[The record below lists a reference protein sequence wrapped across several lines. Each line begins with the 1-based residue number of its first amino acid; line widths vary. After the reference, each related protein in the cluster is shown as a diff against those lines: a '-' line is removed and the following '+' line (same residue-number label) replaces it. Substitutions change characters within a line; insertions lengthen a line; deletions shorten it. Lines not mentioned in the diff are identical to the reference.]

1 MRIAAAASSS
11 IVRAWTAVG
20 RWPREDVEKRQ
31 REVLLGKA
39 QKVRNEG
46 SLRGALGE
54 PWVFFSTVEK
64 NTIKYQTSQV
74 RVQPSLGAPLAQNVD
89 AFVPE
94 GRDRP
99 CRSR

>member
-39 QKVRNEG
+39 QKSAIRAQK
-46 SLRGALGE
+46 SAIWGALG
-54 PWVFFSTVEK
+54 
-64 NTIKYQTSQV
+64 
-74 RVQPSLGAPLAQNVD
+74 AP
-89 AFVPE
+89 
-94 GRDRP
+94 
-99 CRSR
+99 